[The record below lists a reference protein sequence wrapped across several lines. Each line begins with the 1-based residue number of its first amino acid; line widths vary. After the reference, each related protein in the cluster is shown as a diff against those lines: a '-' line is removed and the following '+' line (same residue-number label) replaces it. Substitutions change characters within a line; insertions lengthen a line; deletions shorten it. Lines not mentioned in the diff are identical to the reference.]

1 MISEIGKG
9 DCLVRVF
16 GVADEINILVGVVVI
31 SFCVIADVDTPS
43 VAGGVCVVLLEGMLE
58 ILLWSSARWLNEG
71 GLIELW

>member
-16 GVADEINILVGVVVI
+16 GVADEINILVGVVVN

-43 VAGGVCVVLLEGMLE
+43 VAGGVCVVGDVRGSFVVVCAVVE
-58 ILLWSSARWLNEG
+58 
-71 GLIELW
+71 

>member
-1 MISEIGKG
+1 M
-9 DCLVRVF
+9 V
-16 GVADEINILVGVVVI
+16 N